1 MQWQKV
7 RLALW
12 LATVLAAA
20 TTCLPGCGSDVGD
33 SSAAPPSGGDG
44 SASDGTLGPEAS
56 EEAGNEDTS
65 APDSTGA
72 STDDSSSEHQD
83 ATSAED
89 VGSTQEDTGSS
100 QDAGALQEDTGS
112 SGDTGTAQ
120 QDAGLEDAPGDSTVS
135 DAQTA
140 DVVDA
145 GGTADVV
152 ADVAAETGPH
162 DAGPDG
168 TTADAG
174 GRDAAAEA
182 GHDSGGGVLVP
193 CETAGQANCV
203 KCEGNETG
211 AGANGGLCTPTE
223 AIFVQKDIDAGI
235 ATAAGDDPAS
245 GCYTCLF
252 NAGCI
257 DDTAFGDTN
266 HECGDTLAGGTA
278 AECLVTE
285 SCFIGTTCAWGG
297 SLASSA
303 VDTCYCGTAPSSGS
317 CNNSAPSGG
326 ANGACDTPIATGN
339 GLAVN
344 DGHNNLVNLT
354 NPALA
359 SGKADQIFQ
368 CAISNSCD
376 MCLH

>member
-1 MQWQKV
+1 
-7 RLALW
+7 
-12 LATVLAAA
+12 
-20 TTCLPGCGSDVGD
+20 VGD
-33 SSAAPPSGGDG
+33 SSAAAPGGGDG
-44 SASDGTLGPEAS
+44 SASDGTLGAEAS

-72 STDDSSSEHQD
+72 STDDSSSEHPD

-100 QDAGALQEDTGS
+100 QDTGAVQEDTGS

-120 QDAGLEDAPGDSTVS
+120 QDAGLEDAPADSSVS
-135 DAQTA
+135 DVQTA
-140 DVVDA
+140 D
-145 GGTADVV
+145 GV
-152 ADVAAETGPH
+152 ADVAPETGTH

-168 TTADAG
+168 TTPDAG
-174 GRDAAAEA
+174 GHDAAAEA
-182 GHDSGGGVLVP
+182 GHDSGGGALVP
-193 CETAGQANCV
+193 CETTGQTNCV

-211 AGANGGLCTPTE
+211 TGANGGLCTPTE
-223 AIFVQKDIDAGI
+223 AIFVQKDIAAGI
-235 ATAAGDDPAS
+235 ATVAGDDPAD
-245 GCYTCLF
+245 GCYPCLF

-257 DDTAFGDTN
+257 DDTAFGDHN
-266 HECGDTLAGGTA
+266 HECGDTLTGGTA
-278 AECLVTE
+278 AECLATA
-285 SCFIGTTCAWGG
+285 SCFLTTTCAWGG

-326 ANGACDTPIATGN
+326 ANGACDTQIATGN
-339 GLAVN
+339 GLAVD

-359 SGKADQIFQ
+359 SGKSDQIFQ